1 MLYWANQ
8 IPLHEWRTSFPSCRQ
23 LLFISNFQDYFKG
36 RVTSSRVTSPSQ
48 RSQAQVTYYLE
59 VLIAW
64 LSSKLR
70 HLKRVMPS
78 WLLWRMP
85 CSSTSVS
92 LYQIVCSYF
101 SFSRCW
107 FQQVSL
113 ISVCSLI
120 SIAQAV
126 FWGAQFAQVSGEQ
139 FEQLTCVIVFCEVNT
154 IVVPILQR
162 RKRKHKEVS
171 YLLLLVNS
179 LLTSW
184 ITCQR
189 LHKFLVAESGFKPQ
203 TLWTP
208 EFTILATAL
217 ITGHFAYKKTFTR
230 QHERK

>member
-1 MLYWANQ
+1 MKNFF
-8 IPLHEWRTSFPSCRQ
+8 SQ
-23 LLFISNFQDYFKG
+23 L
-36 RVTSSRVTSPSQ
+36 
-48 RSQAQVTYYLE
+48 QAA
-59 VLIAW
+59 LI
-64 LSSKLR
+64 
-70 HLKRVMPS
+70 HLKLPG
-78 WLLWRMP
+78 LLQGKSHLLLGHIP
-85 CSSTSVS
+85 FPTQPGSGNLLLGGFTSLTLFQTETSQKGHAIVASVENALQFNLS
-92 LYQIVCSYF
+92 LYQVVCSYF

-120 SIAQAV
+120 SIVQAV
-126 FWGAQFAQVSGEQ
+126 FWGTQFAQMSGEQ

-171 YLLLLVNS
+171 YSLLLVNS

-217 ITGHFAYKKTFTR
+217 ITGHFAYKKIFTR